1 MSKPFI
7 HHQGA
12 EDSWKRMLLAVPRQN
27 QAAITQ
33 IRANSTLQIIVK
45 RRRPKW
51 LVPPLTWILRL
62 APVHTLQLDA
72 IGTKIWQWCNGQHSV
87 ETIIE
92 LFARDHAFSFH
103 EARSAVTGYLKL
115 LVQRGALA
123 IELNVTNTQ

>member
-1 MSKPFI
+1 
-7 HHQGA
+7 
-12 EDSWKRMLLAVPRQN
+12 MLLAIPRQN
-27 QAAITQ
+27 QAATTQ
-33 IRANSTLQIIVK
+33 IQADGTLRIMVK

-62 APVHTLQLDA
+62 APMHTIQLDA
-72 IGTKIWQWCNGQHSV
+72 IGTKIWQWCDGQNSV

-123 IELNVTNTQ
+123 LELAVAHAQ